1 VVVPLAGTLEVDICP
16 QLDLHEYRRKP
27 VRRAFSIWSAG
38 RMMLF
43 MTFTGFR
50 PSARVFLSG
59 VGEQNTKTFFEA
71 HRDEYISDIR
81 QPLEDLL
88 AEAQETY
95 GPGRVTRPNRDVR
108 FSKDKS
114 PYKTT
119 ASMWAGDVGGVY
131 LSVTATGLEVGGGL
145 YDPSRDQLTRA
156 REAIDSR
163 PLVAKQLTQIL
174 DKINRD
180 GFEVAG
186 PSLKTA
192 PRGFA
197 RDHPAIELLRLKHYA
212 ALKHLPLN
220 ATPDKIRATWT
231 AVEPLIA
238 WCSKNVGAAISG
250 P

>member
-1 VVVPLAGTLEVDICP
+1 
-16 QLDLHEYRRKP
+16 
-27 VRRAFSIWSAG
+27 
-38 RMMLF
+38 MLF
-43 MTFTGFR
+43 MTFTGFGAGA
-50 PSARVFLSG
+50 SVFLSG
-59 VGEQNTKTFFEA
+59 LTEDNTKTFFEA
-71 HRDEYISDIR
+71 HRDAYIASIR

-88 AEAQETY
+88 GEVQDKY
-95 GPGRVTRPNRDVR
+95 GSGRVMRPNRDVR
-108 FSKDKS
+108 FSADKS

-131 LSVTATGLEVGGGL
+131 LSLSATGLECGGGL
-145 YDPSRDQLTRA
+145 YDPSRDQLA
-156 REAIDSR
+156 RGRDAIDSR
-163 PLVAKQLTQIL
+163 PVSAKHLGDILGALTHG
-174 DKINRD
+174 

-192 PRGFA
+192 PRGFD

-212 ALKHLPLN
+212 AVKRLSLE
-220 ATPDKIRATWT
+220 ATPGTIRATWK